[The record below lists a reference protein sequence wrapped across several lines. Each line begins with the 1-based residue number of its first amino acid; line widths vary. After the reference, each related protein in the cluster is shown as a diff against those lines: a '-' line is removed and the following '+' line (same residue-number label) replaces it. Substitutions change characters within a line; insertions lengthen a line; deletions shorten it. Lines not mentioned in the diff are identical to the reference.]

1 VRGDLRAVIRAILLD
16 DEARNPPAAA
26 TGKLKEPLIRLTAL
40 WRAFGAR
47 AANARYSADFVDF
60 ALGQGPYRSPSVF
73 NFYKPSYAPPGEMR
87 DAGLVAPEL
96 EITQESTAALT
107 ANVLAIYCFVN
118 HSATGGLKPE
128 DIVLD
133 YSGELP
139 LAADA
144 AALLNRIADKLTGGA
159 LSSELR
165 AEALAAIER
174 VPASAAAA
182 RVGEVIHAIVTS
194 PEYATLR

>member
-1 VRGDLRAVIRAILLD
+1 
-16 DEARNPPAAA
+16 
-26 TGKLKEPLIRLTAL
+26 
-40 WRAFGAR
+40 
-47 AANARYSADFVDF
+47 
-60 ALGQGPYRSPSVF
+60 
-73 NFYKPSYAPPGEMR
+73 MR

-118 HSATGGLKPE
+118 HSATAGLKPE

-139 LAADA
+139 LAGDA

-159 LSSELR
+159 LSTELR

-182 RVGEVIHAIVTS
+182 RVGEAIHAIVTS